1 MGVLSLK
8 SRLGVVFN
16 DKLEGASRL
25 LFGLLQL
32 FFELLNF
39 LFNLFDLTGNLGGG
53 GSALGRQ
60 QCLPAMGATT
70 PARVFGLELRCVRLV
85 NDQAVVVIE
94 LFTRL
99 DVAQRFDVDAVILF
113 IGLAVGVA
121 AVIDPARGV
130 AAMQGVNHLVFVHM
144 EVKGMVGV
152 GGVVRVPILRLIPAD
167 DLAHVFKQGL
177 AFGNVLQG
185 ENAFA
190 VNAGATYLHPTARC
204 W

>member
-8 SRLGVVFN
+8 SHLGVVFN
-16 DKLEGASRL
+16 DMLGGASRL

-32 FFELLNF
+32 FFEFLNF

-85 NDQAVVVIE
+85 NDQAVVVIK

-99 DVAQRFDVDAVILF
+99 DVAQCLDVDSIMLF
-113 IGLAVGVA
+113 IGLTVGVA
-121 AVIDPARGV
+121 TVVDPSGRV
-130 AAMQGVNHLVFVHM
+130 AAVQGVNHPVFIHM
-144 EVKGMVGV
+144 EIEGVIGIGRIVGV
-152 GGVVRVPILRLIPAD
+152 AVLRLVPAD
-167 DLAHVFKQGL
+167 HFTDILKQCL
-177 AFGNVLQG
+177 AFGKVLQG
-185 ENAFA
+185 KYTLA
-190 VNAGATYLHPTARC
+190 VDTRAANLHAAARS

>member
-8 SRLGVVFN
+8 SHLGVVFN
-16 DKLEGASRL
+16 DMLGGASRL

-32 FFELLNF
+32 FFEFLNF

-99 DVAQRFDVDAVILF
+99 DVAQGLDEDSVVLF
-113 IGLAVGVA
+113 IGFAVGVA
-121 AVIDPARGV
+121 TVIDPPRGV
-130 AAMQGVNHLVFVHM
+130 AAVQGVYHLVFVDM
-144 EVKGMVGV
+144 EIKSVIGV
-152 GGVVRVPILRLIPAD
+152 GGVMRVAILCFIPAD
-167 DLAHVFKQGL
+167 DLADILVQGL
-177 AFGNVLQG
+177 AFSNV
-185 ENAFA
+185 
-190 VNAGATYLHPTARC
+190 
-204 W
+204 